1 MVVALPEPAYD
12 PVAPAAVG
20 GWGLSAAL
28 SDHVASFQQ
37 QTGVACR
44 VEISLPVRLAKA
56 QETVLYRVAQEAL
69 VNVASTP
76 GEPRLG
82 VVAGRQGQVAL
93 EISDNSAGFG
103 PGHLADPPG
112 LGHFGLASMRQRV
125 EMAGGVVRIR
135 SRPGQGTPSPPPCPW
150 PGPAGRRRRRTGPHR
165 SCPLQAAATAAEQ
178 EQHQQHDD
186 DDQHQGTEPHLASLR
201 VERRPTR
208 PEPRLTNQA
217 GRDG

>member
-37 QTGVACR
+37 QTEVACR

-82 VVAGRQGQVAL
+82 VVAGRQGPGG
-93 EISDNSAGFG
+93 AG
-103 PGHLADPPG
+103 DR
-112 LGHFGLASMRQRV
+112 RQRRRV
-125 EMAGGVVRIR
+125 RPRPPRRPAGAGPL
-135 SRPGQGTPSPPPCPW
+135 RPGQHAP
-150 PGPAGRRRRRTGPHR
+150 
-165 SCPLQAAATAAEQ
+165 
-178 EQHQQHDD
+178 
-186 DDQHQGTEPHLASLR
+186 
-201 VERRPTR
+201 
-208 PEPRLTNQA
+208 A
-217 GRDG
+217 GRDGRRGCPDPLPARPGHTVTATLPMAGAGRAAAAPHRPAPVVSATGGRDGG